1 MNPSP
6 KTTDLTR
13 RDFLLSTVG
22 GTLLLPTIS
31 TLAANAI
38 SANDKIQLGVIG
50 IGPRCRYV
58 LSGMLKSADMRCMAI
73 ADVQASR
80 RDAARPWSMGSI
92 RTPIANCIATSVNCS
107 LARILMPS

>member
-1 MNPSP
+1 MKPSP

-13 RDFLLSTVG
+13 RNFLFSTVG

-58 LSGMLKSADMRCMAI
+58 LSGMLKSADMRCVAI

-80 RDAARPWSMGSI
+80 RDAGKALVDEFY
-92 RTPIANCIATSVNCS
+92 NCLLYTSDAADERSSVD
-107 LARILMPS
+107 LG